1 MILFSVEASKVAL
14 TKLLLAEEDL
24 LNTYMGN
31 NNNNNNILLLLL
43 TKKLFYTIAK
53 MTDLGTLHWN
63 KSVRDILGI

>member
-31 NNNNNNILLLLL
+31 NNNTLLLL
-43 TKKLFYTIAK
+43 TKKIFCSTAK
-53 MTDLGTLHWN
+53 NDWPGYFAMMCTLE
-63 KSVRDILGI
+63 